1 MGQIT
6 VDKSQSI
13 GVGLVFLSAIG
24 VDDAT
29 RQPLF
34 GIWAAGALSALT
46 LAAATSGNL
55 RQIYAADA
63 RAVIDMCFCGAKWV
77 CNEPVFAHMPTF
89 CTLAYK
95 RDARKKSPS
104 VSNIHEFCSYIF
116 FQELRSKEFCTS
128 PIISASPRE
137 GI

>member
-55 RQIYAADA
+55 RQMFMRRT
-63 RAVIDMCFCGAKWV
+63 RA
-77 CNEPVFAHMPTF
+77 P
-89 CTLAYK
+89 
-95 RDARKKSPS
+95 
-104 VSNIHEFCSYIF
+104 
-116 FQELRSKEFCTS
+116 
-128 PIISASPRE
+128 
-137 GI
+137 